1 MSELAIALLG
11 PPGAGKGTQA
21 AALAA
26 THRLA
31 HLSTG
36 DLLRAAGRA
45 GTEAGRAAKR
55 FMDAG
60 DLVPDALLFELLEDA
75 LPATGFLLDGFPRT
89 LPQAE
94 ALGGRVGLAILLDVP
109 DDLLVERLAARRRA
123 DDRPATIQ
131 RRLAVYHQQTEP
143 VIAHYEGDGRLL
155 RVDGVG
161 DAETVRS
168 RLTRSLRAAGF
179 R

>member
-21 AALAA
+21 VSLAA
-26 THRLA
+26 AHRLPY
-31 HLSTG
+31 LSTG
-36 DLLRAAGRA
+36 DLLRAAART
-45 GTEAGRAAKR
+45 GTQAGRAAKR

-60 DLVPDALLFELLEDA
+60 DLVPDALLLELLEDA

-109 DDLLVERLAARRRA
+109 TTCSSNGSPPAAA
-123 DDRPATIQ
+123 PTTDRP
-131 RRLAVYHQQTEP
+131 RSS
-143 VIAHYEGDGRLL
+143 
-155 RVDGVG
+155 
-161 DAETVRS
+161 DAWPSITS
-168 RLTRSLRAAGF
+168 RPSR
-179 R
+179 

>member
-21 AALAA
+21 APLAA
-26 THRLA
+26 AHGLA

-36 DLLRAAGRA
+36 DLLRAAARA
-45 GTEAGRAAKR
+45 GTQAGRAAQW

-60 DLVPDALLFELLEDA
+60 DLVPDALLFELLADA
-75 LPATGFLLDGFPRT
+75 LPASGFLLDGFPRT
-89 LPQAE
+89 LSQAQL
-94 ALGGRVGLAILLDVP
+94 LGDRVGLAILIDVP
-109 DDLLVERLAARRRA
+109 DGVLVQRLAARGRA
-123 DDRPATIQ
+123 DDEPATIQ
-131 RRLAVYHQQTEP
+131 RRLDVYRRQTEP
-143 VIAHYEGDGRLL
+143 VIAHYESDGLLL

-161 DAETVRS
+161 DADAVRS
-168 RLTRSLRAAGF
+168 RLACSLRSAGV